1 MWICYGFCHRLAFTN
16 TATNRRWMCI
26 SEVPLCTCSALLL
39 FISSWS
45 LVGSCFKPLLRYRSS
60 WTMYPKCCYIMFSFC
75 CGGVCAP
82 RISKISSQCERYYV
96 KGLQHLIMQGFH
108 IKMFVITIL
117 TIYSKQPVLLQMTKK
132 DVLMQYNGWEGNM
145 QISAQSMKI
154 WQICLCGATTMVWMI
169 EKDL

>member
-1 MWICYGFCHRLAFTN
+1 MWICYGFCHRLAHTN

-45 LVGSCFKPLLRYRSS
+45 LVGSCFKPLLCDRSS
-60 WTMYPKCCYIMFSFC
+60 WTMYPKCCYTMFSFC

-96 KGLQHLIMQGFH
+96 KGLRHLIMQGFY
-108 IKMFVITIL
+108 IKIFTFDD
-117 TIYSKQPVLLQMTKK
+117 KF
-132 DVLMQYNGWEGNM
+132 
-145 QISAQSMKI
+145 KI
-154 WQICLCGATTMVWMI
+154 AVFYFRWQRRMCWCNTMVEREICRYQLRVWRFDRFVYVGQQQWC
-169 EKDL
+169 EW